1 MKKTFLPLS
10 VCFLM
15 CFSIQVLAQN
25 DSSRTSPTA
34 KVLSDS
40 IQIKSDTITIGNMLI
55 VKKKGEQ
62 NYNDNKS
69 RGTIAIG
76 NVVIGKWSNDENK
89 NNTNRNRKKISPY
102 NTTIDFDDKKVS
114 FDISQSVNED
124 TVRLGRLQII
134 KSQDSN
140 YKKDWVSMI
149 EDGDFDNT
157 KITIKR
163 TPKKLKNTETN
174 WWILDLSFANFIDK
188 SPNLMWL
195 AANPNVLPY
204 GPGPIMSPEN
214 FSLNNKKSTNVNIWV
229 VTQKLNLYQHKINLK
244 YGLGV
249 EMFNFRFDKSI
260 SFRED
265 IEKNVKFDVIP
276 FTKNKLLVKY
286 LTVPVQFNFSP
297 NPYNKKA
304 FYASIGMSAGYLWN
318 AKNKQISGERGKEKF
333 RGNFNLNDWRFAT
346 IGELG
351 VGAVRLYGSFANS
364 NLFNKNQSFVDMQP
378 FAVGLRFSKF

>member
-1 MKKTFLPLS
+1 MIQKSLFTFLLLGTSFIAQAQTITALINTSKDAIKISLDNLKIGNIKLGIDTIRTGNDTVLLGSDTLKIGSILIVNKKEEEAPNFKTIIKIGDASYGRPKEGDYGWIKGDFKKTKIEIS
-10 VCFLM
+10 
-15 CFSIQVLAQN
+15 
-25 DSSRTSPTA
+25 
-34 KVLSDS
+34 
-40 IQIKSDTITIGNMLI
+40 
-55 VKKKGEQ
+55 KG
-62 NYNDNKS
+62 
-69 RGTIAIG
+69 
-76 NVVIGKWSNDENK
+76 
-89 NNTNRNRKKISPY
+89 
-102 NTTIDFDDKKVS
+102 
-114 FDISQSVNED
+114 
-124 TVRLGRLQII
+124 
-134 KSQDSN
+134 
-140 YKKDWVSMI
+140 
-149 EDGDFDNT
+149 
-157 KITIKR
+157 
-163 TPKKLKNTETN
+163 PKKLKNTETN
-174 WWILDLSFANFIDK
+174 WWIFDLGFANFIDK
-188 SPNLMWL
+188 SPTVYWL

-204 GPGPIMSPEN
+204 GQGPVMSPEN
-214 FSLNNKKSTNVNIWV
+214 FSLINKKSTNVNIWV

-265 IEKNVKFDVIP
+265 ITTNVKFDVIP

-333 RGNFNLNDWRFAT
+333 RGNFNLNDWRIAT

-351 VGAVRLYGSFANS
+351 VGAVRLYGSFANT
-364 NLFNKNQSFVDMQP
+364 NLFNQNQSFVDLQP

>member
-1 MKKTFLPLS
+1 MKKTFLPIS

-25 DSSRTSPTA
+25 DSSRTSH

-89 NNTNRNRKKISPY
+89 NNTSRNRKKISPY

-149 EDGDFDNT
+149 EEGDFDNT
-157 KITIKR
+157 NITIKR
-163 TPKKLKNTETN
+163 APKTLRNIETN
-174 WWILDLSFANFIDK
+174 WFIFDLGFANFIDK
-188 SPNLMWL
+188 SPTLYWL
-195 AANPNVLPY
+195 AANPNSLPFY
-204 GPGPIMSPEN
+204 PGPVMSPEN
-214 FSLNNKKSTNVNIWV
+214 FSLNNKKSTNVNVWV

-244 YGLGV
+244 YGLGI
-249 EMFNFRFDKSI
+249 EMFNLRFDKPI

-265 IEKNVKFDVIP
+265 ITTNVKYDVVT

-351 VGAVRLYGSFANS
+351 VGAVRLYGSFANT
-364 NLFNKNQSFVDMQP
+364 NLFNKNQSFIDMQP

>member
-15 CFSIQVLAQN
+15 CFSFPVLAQN
-25 DSSRTSPTA
+25 DSSRTSPKA

-40 IQIKSDTITIGNMLI
+40 IQIKSDTITIGKMLI

-76 NVVIGKWSNDENK
+76 NVVVVKKQDQQNYNY
-89 NNTNRNRKKISPY
+89 NRRIRRPYGTTINITDGKISKD
-102 NTTIDFDDKKVS
+102 TFL
-114 FDISQSVNED
+114 SVNDD
-124 TVRLGRLQII
+124 TVKLGRLQII

-140 YKKDWVSMI
+140 YKKDWESMI

-157 KITIKR
+157 QITIKR
-163 TPKKLKNTETN
+163 APKKLKNIETN
-174 WWILDLSFANFIDK
+174 WWIFDLGFANFVDK
-188 SPNLMWL
+188 SPNPMWL
-195 AANPNVLPY
+195 AANPNALPY
-204 GPGPIMSPEN
+204 GPAMSPEN

-229 VTQKLNLYQHKINLK
+229 VTQKLNIYQHKINLK
-244 YGLGV
+244 YGLGI
-249 EMFNFRFDKSI
+249 EMFNFRFDKPI

-265 IEKNVKFDVIP
+265 ITTNVKYDIVS

-286 LTVPVQFNFSP
+286 LTIPLQINFSP
-297 NPYNKKA
+297 NPTNKKG

-351 VGAVRLYGSFANS
+351 LGSVRLYGSFANN
-364 NLFNKNQSFVDMQP
+364 NLFNKNQSFIDMQP

>member
-15 CFSIQVLAQN
+15 CFSFPVLAQN
-25 DSSRTSPTA
+25 DSSRTSPKA

-40 IQIKSDTITIGNMLI
+40 IQIKSDTITIGKMLI

-76 NVVIGKWSNDENK
+76 NVVVVKKQDQQNYNY
-89 NNTNRNRKKISPY
+89 NRRIRRPYGTTINITDGKISKD
-102 NTTIDFDDKKVS
+102 TFL
-114 FDISQSVNED
+114 SVNDD
-124 TVRLGRLQII
+124 TVKLGRLQII

-140 YKKDWVSMI
+140 YKKDWESMI
-149 EDGDFDNT
+149 EEGDFDNT
-157 KITIKR
+157 QITIKR
-163 TPKKLKNTETN
+163 APKKLKNIETN
-174 WWILDLSFANFIDK
+174 WWIFDLGFANFVDK
-188 SPNLMWL
+188 SPNPMWL
-195 AANPNVLPY
+195 AANPNALPY
-204 GPGPIMSPEN
+204 GPAMSPEN
-214 FSLNNKKSTNVNIWV
+214 FTLNNKKSTNVNIWV

-249 EMFNFRFDKSI
+249 EMFNFRFDKPI

-265 IEKNVKFDVIP
+265 ITTNVKYDVVS

-286 LTVPVQFNFSP
+286 LTIPLQINFSP
-297 NPYNKKA
+297 NPTNKKG

-351 VGAVRLYGSFANS
+351 LGSVRLYGSFANN
-364 NLFNKNQSFVDMQP
+364 NLFNKNQSFIDMQP

>member
-1 MKKTFLPLS
+1 MKKRFLPLS

-15 CFSIQVLAQN
+15 CFSFPVLAQN
-25 DSSRTSPTA
+25 DSSRTSPKA

-40 IQIKSDTITIGNMLI
+40 IQIKSDTITIGKMLI

-76 NVVIGKWSNDENK
+76 NVVVVKKQDQQNYNY
-89 NNTNRNRKKISPY
+89 NRRIRRPYGTTINITDGKISKD
-102 NTTIDFDDKKVS
+102 TFL
-114 FDISQSVNED
+114 SVNDD
-124 TVRLGRLQII
+124 TVKLGRLQII

-140 YKKDWVSMI
+140 YKKDWESMI
-149 EDGDFDNT
+149 EEGDFDNT
-157 KITIKR
+157 QITIKR
-163 TPKKLKNTETN
+163 APKKLKNIETN
-174 WWILDLSFANFIDK
+174 WWILDLGFANFIDK
-188 SPNLMWL
+188 SPNTMWL
-195 AANPNVLPY
+195 AANPNALPY
-204 GPGPIMSPEN
+204 GPGPLMSPEN

-249 EMFNFRFDKSI
+249 EMFNFRFDKPI

-265 IEKNVKFDVIP
+265 IVNNIKMDVVS

-286 LTVPVQFNFSP
+286 LTIPLQINFSP
-297 NPYNKKA
+297 NPTNKKG

-351 VGAVRLYGSFANS
+351 LGSVRLYGSFANN
-364 NLFNKNQSFVDMQP
+364 NLFNKNQSFIDMQP

>member
-1 MKKTFLPLS
+1 MIQKSLFTFLLLGIGFIAQAQTITALINTKKDAIKTSLDNFKLSIDTIRTGSDTVLTGSDTLKIGSILIVNKKEAEAPNFKTIIKIGDASYGRPKDGDYGWIKGDFKKTR
-10 VCFLM
+10 
-15 CFSIQVLAQN
+15 IE
-25 DSSRTSPTA
+25 
-34 KVLSDS
+34 
-40 IQIKSDTITIGNMLI
+40 I
-55 VKKKGEQ
+55 
-62 NYNDNKS
+62 
-69 RGTIAIG
+69 
-76 NVVIGKWSNDENK
+76 
-89 NNTNRNRKKISPY
+89 NN
-102 NTTIDFDDKKVS
+102 
-114 FDISQSVNED
+114 
-124 TVRLGRLQII
+124 
-134 KSQDSN
+134 
-140 YKKDWVSMI
+140 
-149 EDGDFDNT
+149 
-157 KITIKR
+157 

-174 WWILDLSFANFIDK
+174 WWIFDLGFANLIDK
-188 SPNLMWL
+188 SPTLYWL
-195 AANPNVLPY
+195 AANPNSLSFY
-204 GPGPIMSPEN
+204 PGPVMSPEN
-214 FSLNNKKSTNVNIWV
+214 FSLINKKSTNVNIWV

-249 EMFNFRFDKSI
+249 EMFNLRFDKSI

-265 IEKNVKFDVIP
+265 IPTNVKFDVIP

-351 VGAVRLYGSFANS
+351 VGAVRLYGSFANT
-364 NLFNKNQSFVDMQP
+364 NLFNQNQSFIDMQP

>member
-1 MKKTFLPLS
+1 MKKTFLLLTT
-10 VCFLM
+10 CILM
-15 CFSIQVLAQN
+15 GFSLPVLAQN
-25 DSSRTSPTA
+25 DSSRTSPKV

-40 IQIKSDTITIGNMLI
+40 IQIESDTIAIGNMLI
-55 VKKKGEQ
+55 IKKQGEE
-62 NYNDNKS
+62 NYNKS

-76 NVVIGKWSNDENK
+76 NVVIGKIQGERNYNYNRRIRK
-89 NNTNRNRKKISPY
+89 PYGTNINITDGKI
-102 NTTIDFDDKKVS
+102 TKDTFL
-114 FDISQSVNED
+114 SVNED
-124 TVRLGRLQII
+124 TVRLGRLRII

-140 YKKDWVSMI
+140 YKKDWESMI
-149 EDGDFDNT
+149 EEGDFGNT
-157 KITIKR
+157 KITINR

-174 WWILDLSFANFIDK
+174 WWIFDLGFANFIDK

-214 FSLNNKKSTNVNIWV
+214 FSLINKKSTNVNVWV

-265 IEKNVKFDVIP
+265 IEKNVKFDVVP

-286 LTVPVQFNFSP
+286 LTVPVQINFSP
-297 NPYNKKA
+297 NPTNKKA

-364 NLFNKNQSFVDMQP
+364 NLFNENQSFVDMQP

>member
-55 VKKKGEQ
+55 IKKKGEQ

-76 NVVIGKWSNDENK
+76 NVVIGKWSNDE
-89 NNTNRNRKKISPY
+89 
-102 NTTIDFDDKKVS
+102 F
-114 FDISQSVNED
+114 
-124 TVRLGRLQII
+124 GRLQFI

-140 YKKDWVSMI
+140 YKKYWVSMI
-149 EDGDFDNT
+149 EEGDFDNT

-174 WWILDLSFANFIDK
+174 WWILDLGFANFIDK

-214 FSLNNKKSTNVNIWV
+214 FTLNNKKSTNINIWV

-364 NLFNKNQSFVDMQP
+364 NLFNENQSFVDMQP
-378 FAVGLRFSKF
+378 FAVGLRFSRF

>member
-1 MKKTFLPLS
+1 MIQKSLFTFLLLGANYLGQAQTITAVINTSKDAIKISLDKLKLGVDTIRTGNDTVLIGSDTLKIGSILIVNKKEAEATNFKTIIKIGDASYGRPTDGEYGWIKGDFKKTK
-10 VCFLM
+10 
-15 CFSIQVLAQN
+15 IEIA
-25 DSSRTSPTA
+25 
-34 KVLSDS
+34 
-40 IQIKSDTITIGNMLI
+40 
-55 VKKKGEQ
+55 
-62 NYNDNKS
+62 
-69 RGTIAIG
+69 RG
-76 NVVIGKWSNDENK
+76 
-89 NNTNRNRKKISPY
+89 
-102 NTTIDFDDKKVS
+102 
-114 FDISQSVNED
+114 
-124 TVRLGRLQII
+124 
-134 KSQDSN
+134 
-140 YKKDWVSMI
+140 
-149 EDGDFDNT
+149 
-157 KITIKR
+157 
-163 TPKKLKNTETN
+163 PKTLKNIETN
-174 WWILDLSFANFIDK
+174 WFIFDLGFANFIDK
-188 SPNLMWL
+188 SPTLYWL
-195 AANPNVLPY
+195 AANPNSLPFY
-204 GPGPIMSPEN
+204 PGPVMSPEN
-214 FSLNNKKSTNVNIWV
+214 FTLNNKKSTNVNIWV

-297 NPYNKKA
+297 NPTNKKA

-351 VGAVRLYGSFANS
+351 LGSVRLYGSFANS
-364 NLFNKNQSFVDMQP
+364 NLFNKNQSYIDMQP

>member
-10 VCFLM
+10 ACFLM
-15 CFSIQVLAQN
+15 CFSIQVFAQN
-25 DSSRTSPTA
+25 DSSITSPTA
-34 KVLSDS
+34 KVLSDT
-40 IQIKSDTITIGNMLI
+40 ILKSNDTIVIGNMLI
-55 VKKKGEQ
+55 VKKQGEQ
-62 NYNDNKS
+62 NYNY
-69 RGTIAIG
+69 
-76 NVVIGKWSNDENK
+76 
-89 NNTNRNRKKISPY
+89 NRKIRKPYGTTINITNGKISKD
-102 NTTIDFDDKKVS
+102 TFLT
-114 FDISQSVNED
+114 VNDD
-124 TVRLGRLQII
+124 TVKLGRLHII
-134 KSQDSN
+134 KSQDSGH
-140 YKKDWVSMI
+140 KKDWESML
-149 EDGDFDNT
+149 EEGDFGNT
-157 KITIKR
+157 KITINR
-163 TPKKLKNTETN
+163 APKKLKNTETN
-174 WWILDLSFANFIDK
+174 WWIFDLGFANFIDK

-195 AANPNVLPY
+195 AANPNALPY
-204 GPGPIMSPEN
+204 GPVMSPEN
-214 FSLNNKKSTNVNIWV
+214 FSLNNRKSTNVNIWV
-229 VTQKLNLYQHKINLK
+229 VTQKLNIYQHKINLK

-265 IEKNVKFDVIP
+265 ITTNVKYDEVS

-297 NPYNKKA
+297 NPTNKKA

-351 VGAVRLYGSFANS
+351 VGAVRLYGSFANN
-364 NLFNKNQSFVDMQP
+364 NLFNKNQSFIDMQP

>member
-1 MKKTFLPLS
+1 MKKRFLPLS

-15 CFSIQVLAQN
+15 CFSFPVLAQN
-25 DSSRTSPTA
+25 DSSRTSPKA

-40 IQIKSDTITIGNMLI
+40 IQIKSDTITIGKMLI

-76 NVVIGKWSNDENK
+76 NVVVVKKQDQQNYNY
-89 NNTNRNRKKISPY
+89 NRRIRRPYGTTINITDGKISKD
-102 NTTIDFDDKKVS
+102 TFL
-114 FDISQSVNED
+114 SVNDD
-124 TVRLGRLQII
+124 TVKLGRLQII

-140 YKKDWVSMI
+140 YKKDWESMI
-149 EDGDFDNT
+149 EEGDFDNT
-157 KITIKR
+157 QITIKR
-163 TPKKLKNTETN
+163 APKKLKNIETN
-174 WWILDLSFANFIDK
+174 WWIFDLGFANFVDK
-188 SPNLMWL
+188 SPNPMWL
-195 AANPNVLPY
+195 AANPNALPY
-204 GPGPIMSPEN
+204 GPAMSPEN

-249 EMFNFRFDKSI
+249 EMFNFRFDKPI

-265 IEKNVKFDVIP
+265 IVNNIKMDVVS

-286 LTVPVQFNFSP
+286 LTIPLQINFSP
-297 NPYNKKA
+297 NPTNKKG

-351 VGAVRLYGSFANS
+351 LGSVRLYGSFANN
-364 NLFNKNQSFVDMQP
+364 NLFNKNQSFIDMQP

>member
-10 VCFLM
+10 LCLLIG
-15 CFSIQVLAQN
+15 FSLPVLAQN
-25 DSSRTSPTA
+25 DSSRTSPKV

-40 IQIKSDTITIGNMLI
+40 IQIESDTITIGNMLI
-55 VKKKGEQ
+55 VKKQGEQ
-62 NYNDNKS
+62 NYNYNKS
-69 RGTIAIG
+69 RSSIAIG
-76 NVVIGKWSNDENK
+76 NVVVLKKQGDNDY
-89 NNTNRNRKKISPY
+89 TYNRKIRKPY
-102 NTTIDFDDKKVS
+102 GTTINITDGKLTKDTFLT
-114 FDISQSVNED
+114 VNDD
-124 TVRLGRLQII
+124 TVKLGRLRII

-140 YKKDWVSMI
+140 YKKDWESMI
-149 EDGDFDNT
+149 EEGDFDNT
-157 KITIKR
+157 KITIAR

-174 WWILDLSFANFIDK
+174 WWILDIGFANFVDK
-188 SPNLMWL
+188 SPTLYWL
-195 AANPNVLPY
+195 AANPNSLPFY
-204 GPGPIMSPEN
+204 PGPVMSPEN
-214 FSLNNKKSTNVNIWV
+214 FTLNNRKSTNVNLWV

-318 AKNKQISGERGKEKF
+318 AKNKQISSARGKEKF

-351 VGAVRLYGSFANS
+351 VGSIRLYGSFANS
-364 NLFNKNQSFVDMQP
+364 NLFNKNQSFIDMQP

>member
-1 MKKTFLPLS
+1 MKKTFLQLS
-10 VCFLM
+10 VCLLM

-55 VKKKGEQ
+55 IKKKGEQ

-76 NVVIGKWSNDENK
+76 NVVIVKKQGEQNYNY
-89 NNTNRNRKKISPY
+89 NRKIRKPY
-102 NTTIDFDDKKVS
+102 GTTINIIDGKITKDTFL
-114 FDISQSVNED
+114 SVNED
-124 TVRLGRLQII
+124 TVRLGSLQII

-149 EDGDFDNT
+149 EEGNFNNT
-157 KITIKR
+157 NFTIKR
-163 TPKKLKNTETN
+163 APKKLKNIETN
-174 WWILDLSFANFIDK
+174 WFIFDLGFANFVDK
-188 SPNLMWL
+188 SPTLYWL
-195 AANPNVLPY
+195 AANPNSLPFY
-204 GPGPIMSPEN
+204 PGPVMSPEN
-214 FSLNNKKSTNVNIWV
+214 FTLNNKKSTNINIWV

-244 YGLGV
+244 YGLGL
-249 EMFNFRFDKSI
+249 EMFNFRFDKPI

-265 IEKNVKFDVIP
+265 IVTNIKMDVVS
-276 FTKNKLLVKY
+276 FTKNKLLVRY
-286 LTVPVQFNFSP
+286 LTVPVQINFSP
-297 NPYNKKA
+297 NPTNRKA
-304 FYASIGMSAGYLWN
+304 LYASMGMSVGYLWN
-318 AKNKQISGERGKEKF
+318 AKNKQISGERGKEKY

-364 NLFNKNQSFVDMQP
+364 NLFNKNQSFIDMQP
-378 FAVGLRFSKF
+378 FAVGLRFSRF